1 MLSEISFVGF
11 VKTSG
16 GSGGR
21 SPPVA
26 EGEKILGLIKPPL
39 DKENFQ
45 VVRGVF

>member
-1 MLSEISFVGF
+1 MIKSVEVVKIKMLSEISFVGF

-26 EGEKILGLIKPPL
+26 EGEKILGLIKPPP
-39 DKENFQ
+39 
-45 VVRGVF
+45 